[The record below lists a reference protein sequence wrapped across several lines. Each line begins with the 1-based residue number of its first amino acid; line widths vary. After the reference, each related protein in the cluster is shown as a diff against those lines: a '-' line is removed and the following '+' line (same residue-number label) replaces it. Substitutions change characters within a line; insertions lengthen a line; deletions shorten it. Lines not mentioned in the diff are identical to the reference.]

1 MNIAIDGYLENQG
14 GLVQTQQGRPIIEG
28 WDNLIQICK
37 VMEKIDDDRQNIDK
51 INQTMNYALQ
61 LKIEKMWAQW
71 MSNIPQKE
79 H

>member
-1 MNIAIDGYLENQG
+1 VNIAIDGYLENQG

-61 LKIEKMWAQW
+61 LKIEKM
-71 MSNIPQKE
+71 
-79 H
+79 